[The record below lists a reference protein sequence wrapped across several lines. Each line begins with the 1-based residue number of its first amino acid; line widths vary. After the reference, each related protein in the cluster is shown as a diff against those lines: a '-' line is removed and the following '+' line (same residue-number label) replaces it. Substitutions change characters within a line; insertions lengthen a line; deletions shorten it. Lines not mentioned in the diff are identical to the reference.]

1 MSESPPSRRARV
13 LLVDDEP
20 SIRAVYPEV
29 LGLEYEVI
37 VAANGREGLAILTE
51 RTDFDVIVCDMTMP
65 GMDGPQF
72 YEALRAQAPHLLSR
86 VLFCSGGLVTARLRQ
101 FAKSI
106 PNQFLDKPID
116 LESLCAALERVV
128 HRHP

>member
-1 MSESPPSRRARV
+1 MPEPSRRARV

-29 LGLEYEVI
+29 LGLDYEVV
-37 VAANGREGLAILTE
+37 VAANGREGLAILAE

-72 YEALRAQAPHLLSR
+72 YEALRAQAPQLLTR
-86 VLFCSGGLVTARLRQ
+86 
-101 FAKSI
+101 
-106 PNQFLDKPID
+106 
-116 LESLCAALERVV
+116 
-128 HRHP
+128 

>member
-1 MSESPPSRRARV
+1 MSTPEPSRRARV

-29 LGLEYEVI
+29 LGLDYEVV
-37 VAANGREGLAILTE
+37 VAANGREGLAILAE

-65 GMDGPQF
+65 GVDGPQF
-72 YEALRAQAPHLLSR
+72 YEALRAQAPQLLTR
-86 VLFCSGGLVTARLRQ
+86 ILFCSGGLVTARLRQ

-106 PNQFLDKPID
+106 PNQFLDKPIA
-116 LESLCAALERVV
+116 LETLCAALERVA
-128 HRHP
+128 HRKD